1 MTSDTSAV
9 LYQLSYQAKWELATL
24 RVRNIPV
31 EGEEYKWTLE
41 VASSQLGHGFEL
53 CKALLDHWE
62 LALYKYCILLLL

>member
-31 EGEEYKWTLE
+31 EGEEYK
-41 VASSQLGHGFEL
+41 
-53 CKALLDHWE
+53 
-62 LALYKYCILLLL
+62 